1 MTRGAVADQIAE
13 LRAALFDESLSGIR
27 RTGEVWP
34 LGAFLLAGGMIDT
47 LAGLRF
53 APADDFDGK
62 QGERYAAFVH
72 EYFPARYMQLE
83 MGSKLWRGLRCR
95 PLHNFSAQGI
105 ILADSQRGDNI
116 HLRPASDGR
125 GILLHWTEF
134 LADYTEA
141 IGRYWTALEGD
152 EQLRANAE
160 RRCERYPPMM
170 VIEVQI
176 PATLPFTLPFT
187 LGAQGATGYGGP
199 T

>member
-1 MTRGAVADQIAE
+1 MADQIDE

-53 APADDFDGK
+53 APANDSDGK
-62 QGERYAAFVH
+62 QGERYAAFVE
-72 EYFPARYMQLE
+72 EYFPEQYAQLE

-105 ILADSQRGDNI
+105 ILADSQRGANI
-116 HLRPASDGR
+116 HLRPAREDR
-125 GILLHWTEF
+125 GMLLHWPEF
-134 LADYTEA
+134 LSDYTGA
-141 IGRYWTALEGD
+141 LARYWRAVEGD
-152 EQLRANAE
+152 AEVRENAE
-160 RRCERYPPMM
+160 RRCKRYPPMM
-170 VIEVQI
+170 VVEVEI
-176 PATLPFTLPFT
+176 PATLPLTLPFT
-187 LGAQGATGYGGP
+187 LGGQGATGWGGP